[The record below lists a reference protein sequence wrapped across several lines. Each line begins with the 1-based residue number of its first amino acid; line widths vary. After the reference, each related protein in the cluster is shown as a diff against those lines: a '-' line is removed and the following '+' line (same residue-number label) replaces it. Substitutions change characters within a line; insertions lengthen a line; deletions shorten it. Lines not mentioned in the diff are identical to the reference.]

1 METER
6 KVERM
11 KTTLLIMAAGLG
23 SRYGGNKQI
32 DHIGPGGEILLEYSV
47 YDAVA
52 AGFDKVVFVIRRSMA
67 ETFRQMIGD
76 KIARRVEV
84 AYAYQEYDSL
94 PGGFQP
100 PEGRT
105 KPYGTVHAVL
115 CAAGEIHEPFAVINA
130 DDYYG
135 RDAFSAMADSLH
147 RLRGATN
154 RASMVAYDLRNTVSE
169 NGHVTRGVCQVDA
182 GGHLVK
188 VTETYKIL
196 PFPDGTIRDLASDP
210 NGRLLDADAPVSMNF
225 WGFTPWLFSAAEKAL
240 GDFLLNAPGDPMT
253 KEYPLPTLV
262 DALMHSSGLQVDVL
276 STHAV
281 WFGVTYREDK
291 AYVAGELQKLHDQG
305 FYPPCLP

>member
-1 METER
+1 MR
-6 KVERM
+6 
-11 KTTLLIMAAGLG
+11 TTLLIMAAGLG

-32 DHIGPGGEILLEYSV
+32 DRIGPGGEILLEYSV

-67 ETFRQMIGD
+67 DTFREMIGD
-76 KIARRVEV
+76 KLAKRVEV
-84 AYAYQEYDSL
+84 AYAFQEYDSL
-94 PGGFQP
+94 PGGFRV

-115 CAAGEIHEPFAVINA
+115 CAAGQIHEPFAVINA

-135 RDAFSAMADSLH
+135 RDAFAAMADALH
-147 RLRGATN
+147 RMRDQTN
-154 RASMVAYDLRNTVSE
+154 RAAMVAYDLKNTVSE
-169 NGHVTRGVCQVDA
+169 NGHVTRGVCQVDEQ
-182 GGHLVK
+182 GSLVK

-210 NGRLLDADAPVSMNF
+210 NGRVLDPDALVSMNF
-225 WGFTPWLFSAAEKAL
+225 WGFTPWFFGAAEEAL
-240 GDFLLNAPGDPMT
+240 DTFLAGEGDPMT

-262 DALMHSSGLQVDVL
+262 DALMHSAGLRVEVL
-276 STHAV
+276 NTHAV

-305 FYPPCLP
+305 FYPAQL